1 MALSYLFAAF
11 PLGTLWTVDAE
22 KLAEVDAAA
31 CDLFVK
37 VAKFKITVDHLTCTN
52 TAYTSFTDVSRP
64 IFVFLTSY
72 SCSLVLAKVWHQA
85 LFNLLSLKIAIPF
98 R

>member
-37 VAKFKITVDHLTCTN
+37 VAKF
-52 TAYTSFTDVSRP
+52 
-64 IFVFLTSY
+64 
-72 SCSLVLAKVWHQA
+72 
-85 LFNLLSLKIAIPF
+85 
-98 R
+98 

>member
-1 MALSYLFAAF
+1 MALSHLLAAF

-31 CDLFVK
+31 RDLFVK
-37 VAKFKITVDHLTCTN
+37 VTKFKITVDHLASTN
-52 TAYTSFTDVSRP
+52 TADTSFTNVSRS
-64 IFVFLTSY
+64 IFIFLTSN
-72 SCSLVLAKVWHQA
+72 SCSIILIEVWHQA
-85 LFNLLSLKIAIPF
+85 LFNLLSFKIAIPF

>member
-37 VAKFKITVDHLTCTN
+37 VT
-52 TAYTSFTDVSRP
+52 
-64 IFVFLTSY
+64 
-72 SCSLVLAKVWHQA
+72 
-85 LFNLLSLKIAIPF
+85 
-98 R
+98 